1 MVQNS
6 GGIVNNWKDWEM
18 VESDVDIVGE
28 DLGHWEMMRFVKTV
42 TVVAATAAVVVV
54 IIDYVM
60 LR

>member
-1 MVQNS
+1 
-6 GGIVNNWKDWEM
+6 M